1 MLHVMDLN
9 DMYLSIIKIY
19 PSPGNEHVVVDV
31 LESMKGQIAAIT
43 DCYGCSVSV
52 ESGEGG
58 TVCYTERWRDRE
70 ALDRHLR
77 SALYTRVLAAMELSH
92 APPVVE
98 FFEATKAGGLDLVE
112 LARTL
117 Q

>member
-1 MLHVMDLN
+1 MFHVIALI

-19 PSPGNEHVVVDV
+19 PSPGSEHIVVDV

-58 TVCYTERWRDRE
+58 TICYTERWRDRE

-77 SALYTRVLAAMELSH
+77 SALYGRVLAAMELSH
-92 APPVVE
+92 TPPVIE